1 VHRDI
6 RKAPERVCF
15 VSQEVRRDEGIFIRP
30 NDLPAERTMSPAG
43 LDPNGS
49 GPRVLVGPH
58 QLPIACQTAQAGQQ
72 CMPLAAGRKPD
83 PRRVLLIAIL
93 TGGWNGSTCI
103 AVVAVQRDG
112 TELLC
117 GTSDFKFFY
126 LDDGALIRG
135 LYPCPQ
141 DSCFKCER
149 LKIDSKGAGG
159 PGELAPSLLS
169 IGDRGDQCTSNKK
182 RDQAHMTSKGI
193 CQKRVAQ
200 RNSTPDGGLASAA
213 AARRVTTNLPFLWNG
228 RAVGAALV
236 TWLPQRYPAGER
248 VAPKSE

>member
-1 VHRDI
+1 
-6 RKAPERVCF
+6 
-15 VSQEVRRDEGIFIRP
+15 
-30 NDLPAERTMSPAG
+30 MS
-43 LDPNGS
+43 
-49 GPRVLVGPH
+49 
-58 QLPIACQTAQAGQQ
+58 
-72 CMPLAAGRKPD
+72 LAAGRKPG

-93 TGGWNGSTCI
+93 TGGWDGSTCI

-117 GTSDFKFFY
+117 GTSDFKFFH

-159 PGELAPSLLS
+159 SGELAPSLLS
-169 IGDRGDQCTSNKK
+169 IGDGGDQCTSNQK

-193 CQKRVAQ
+193 CQRREEVLLNGSHGSSLSRKPCSYSLTTRRGALSLQ
-200 RNSTPDGGLASAA
+200 ACSSTS
-213 AARRVTTNLPFLWNG
+213 RRSVVVTLVSRTST
-228 RAVGAALV
+228 VG
-236 TWLPQRYPAGER
+236 
-248 VAPKSE
+248 